1 MTTLTYDDLVTIR
14 SLLIERSQ
22 ETTAIL
28 GRVEKMLG
36 ESCYDDGEPNAES
49 LAAMEEARNWKNLPS
64 YKSVDELMQALKD
77 DD

>member
-1 MTTLTYDDLVTIR
+1 MNVNTLTYGDLMYIR
-14 SLLIERSQ
+14 DLLIADQSAKKE
-22 ETTAIL
+22 IL
-28 GRVEKMLG
+28 GKVETMLG
-36 ESCYDDGEPNAES
+36 EYDGEPNAES